1 MERGKEKSS
10 GCTLKF
16 YISYKRFAVLL
27 RELTIM
33 SRRRDNL
40 ITSPSRCSPGVI
52 SGGAIFSCPKFQ
64 DPLFELLPHGFP
76 NQVVLKCGRK

>member
-40 ITSPSRCSPGVI
+40 ITSPSRCCPAVSVTLHDMKGI
-52 SGGAIFSCPKFQ
+52 IGA
-64 DPLFELLPHGFP
+64 LFALTFR
-76 NQVVLKCGRK
+76 VLFVSAAALKN

>member
-1 MERGKEKSS
+1 MERGREKKRS

-33 SRRRDNL
+33 GRRRDNL
-40 ITSPSRCSPGVI
+40 ITSPSRCCPAVSVTLQDMKGI
-52 SGGAIFSCPKFQ
+52 IGA
-64 DPLFELLPHGFP
+64 LFALTFR
-76 NQVVLKCGRK
+76 VLFVSAAALKN